1 MGSLWKV
8 QVRGSAPK
16 PFKYHVTFVWDSSG
30 ARLTPLLAANL
41 YAESDLAV
49 YLEDFGADR
58 GEISD
63 LLDDLKAANDGEIV
77 VRPSDELLEV
87 LWAGLPDAPRR
98 DALRRAE
105 SNR

>member
-63 LLDDLKAANDGEIV
+63 LLDDLEAANDGEIV

-87 LWAGLPDAPRR
+87 LWAGLR
-98 DALRRAE
+98 DEARPNALSLNE
-105 SNR
+105 PNR